1 MQKAEE
7 NKNQKREQSILRTE
21 KFDPIM
27 IPYCAFLSIFIMPI
41 VTNMEKYALYN
52 FFHKLEFIPCMGEQ
66 PPQNM
71 EKQKLEKKDEKHKRA
86 LKRKNSKKK
95 GAF

>member
-1 MQKAEE
+1 M
-7 NKNQKREQSILRTE
+7 R
-21 KFDPIM
+21 
-27 IPYCAFLSIFIMPI
+27 I
-41 VTNMEKYALYN
+41 VTNMKKHALYN